1 MNQQVIKEKIFNI
14 ERDLEFLKRS
24 FLEKPDFDV
33 DEKNWQMIR
42 AATKKVRKKLYQ
54 KYYGIK

>member
-33 DEKNWQMIR
+33 DEKNWQKVSKELKKSR
-42 AATKKVRKKLYQ
+42 AKVFQRV
-54 KYYGIK
+54 YGK